1 MLKTARGVAIHAD
14 PLHHGDGTGIRR
26 NGDGNDLA
34 ELSFLETIVEK
45 RPRSLRHVA
54 LSPVSGSQ
62 APTDLDRAVG
72 QVRFEIRAC
81 KSTKTNRCII
91 LPEGEREETEAG
103 FVNISVVAIE
113 ERIGIRAVAAEGEN
127 STTFGSLLISA
138 KRSRSASSQARSLS
152 RSVSWMITPRSPS
165 SGNPEGRAGR

>member
-1 MLKTARGVAIHAD
+1 MLKTARGVTIHAD

-113 ERIGIRAVAAEGEN
+113 ERIGIRAVAAEGEKLHHLWIAVDLGKEIAIGLQPGTE
-127 STTFGSLLISA
+127 SEPLGLVDDHAT
-138 KRSRSASSQARSLS
+138 K
-152 RSVSWMITPRSPS
+152 SVFR
-165 SGNPEGRAGR
+165 